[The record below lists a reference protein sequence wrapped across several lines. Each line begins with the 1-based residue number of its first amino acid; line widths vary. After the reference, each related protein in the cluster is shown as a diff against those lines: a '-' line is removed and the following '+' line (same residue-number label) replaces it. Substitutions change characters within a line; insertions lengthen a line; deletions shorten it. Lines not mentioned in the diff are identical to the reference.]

1 MRAGTALLTLC
12 AVGVAGPAQA
22 QVEGRYTG
30 RGEGN
35 LSAVVSRGAGP
46 ERFKVVLKTR
56 ARNCNGEVS
65 GAAVLA
71 NGTMT
76 LNAKTDEPKG
86 CTLVLRPAGGT
97 LKVDEQQGCLF
108 FHGVSCGFSGTL
120 KRR

>member
-1 MRAGTALLTLC
+1 MRAGAALLTLC
-12 AVGVAGPAQA
+12 TVGATRPAQA

-35 LSAVVSRGAGP
+35 LSAVVWRGAGP
-46 ERFKVVLKTR
+46 ESFKVVLKTR
-56 ARNCNGEVS
+56 ASNCNGEVS

-86 CTLVLRPAGGT
+86 CTLVLRPANGT
-97 LKVDEQQGCLF
+97 LTVDEQQGCLF